1 MLLAL
6 SEISKIE
13 KYLTS
18 KINTKEILDYR
29 VSFKFNMD
37 IDVFVSVDASTSFS
51 VKDFNAEIPNSDR
64 RISVEL
70 VWPNDLKTDDFYKS
84 LFERTGKTSEK
95 VFHVRRRL
103 DNQLGFHEYESKLSI
118 PVITFYSYKG
128 GVGRT
133 TTLAAFAAHYAM
145 HEKKTVVVIDCDFE
159 APGITNFFG
168 LTPDEM
174 TSQSDENGKESFAKN
189 GVVEY
194 LSDREFLG
202 ENKVDLENYLIEVS
216 DKYSS
221 FIPNSGEGKIYLIPA
236 GNLSASP
243 VTAGAKDTHLDHYLE
258 ALARLNIS
266 GTEQIVE
273 QFNNLLQHINEE
285 LKPDVILVD
294 SRTGFNDIF
303 ANIGL
308 SLSSVV
314 VGFFSSNFQNIPGLN
329 FVLSN
334 PSLIKKLILANSI
347 ISSGKYVKELEDIVD
362 AISRVN
368 PLVDEGIANNISVC
382 QITRHPQ
389 LENLGTLSEYKHD
402 FIGLIRDKSFPD
414 YVKLFNEIIQRLNS
428 PQQLSNL
435 EMDSDSGNQSQQDRI
450 SIENTYSGKPV
461 DAVEVSTEATEG
473 LDERVRLRHEIL
485 KTLKNT
491 LDNLFTGY
499 AEQEDSSLDND
510 NFLRHKFYLRGCMRD
525 LFSKDRFLIMGGKGT
540 GKTLLYK
547 TLSTNPN
554 FLKLL
559 KEKCN
564 VEANYRVINVISL
577 QKGYWEDAEHL
588 KYLELTASFKKP
600 DDYADGDFF
609 FRRFWQVY
617 TWNAIFLSLAQLN
630 LPLTTPLTTPLQS
643 SVLPIRNDVD
653 TKRRFLDLI
662 DSDDK
667 MAMIESDLKQVDA
680 GLRQNN
686 TNLILTYDQL
696 DKVIKPSLWSK
707 GIAPLINYW
716 WSNPFSKIRPKLF
729 VRRDLFAKLG
739 NLNNKQSLYTSILM
753 LNLEWRKEEIFGF
766 LFKLVF
772 AYSKTDFFKLMA
784 LSGVAKDTVS
794 SIQYAID
801 KDHQI
806 LLDEKYLKP
815 LVNAFFGEWVQTG
828 GYPIATYDWFYKNL
842 CNADNTI
849 SLRPFLDLISSAI
862 QNYFDRMTNSDVMN
876 KYPTPILDPRYFTY
890 SEVRK
895 NAVERHFQD
904 LASEEG
910 NEDLIHIFRYIQLHA
925 PAHLRKSFLTTNEL
939 KTLFEKVKETY
950 SMEHTSFDDLSD
962 LLIHNGIISK
972 TPRPGGYVNYTFAFL
987 YKYYLGLSSKRN

>member
-1 MLLAL
+1 MLVAL

-13 KYLTS
+13 RYLTS
-18 KINTKEILDYR
+18 KINTREILDYR
-29 VSFKFNMD
+29 INFKFNMD
-37 IDVFVSVDASTSFS
+37 IDVFVSVDANTSFS
-51 VKDFNAEIPNSDR
+51 IKDFHCQFPNSNDG
-64 RISVEL
+64 ISLEIVS
-70 VWPNDLKTDDFYKS
+70 PNDLKTDDLYKS
-84 LFERTGKTSEK
+84 LFERTGKTSK
-95 VFHVRRRL
+95 KLLHHRRRL
-103 DNQLGFHEYESKLSI
+103 DNQLSFHEYEGKLSI

-194 LSDREFLG
+194 LSDSEFLG
-202 ENKVDLENYLIEVS
+202 EKKVDLENYLIEVS
-216 DKYSS
+216 DKYS
-221 FIPNSGEGKIYLIPA
+221 GEGKICLIPA

-266 GTEQIVE
+266 GFKQIIG
-273 QFNNLLQHINEE
+273 QFNNLLQHIKDE
-285 LKPDVILVD
+285 LDPDVILVD

-347 ISSGKYVKELEDIVD
+347 ISSGKYVKELEDLVD

-402 FIGLIRDKSFPD
+402 FIDLIRDKSFPD

-428 PQQLSNL
+428 PQQPSNL
-435 EMDSDSGNQSQQDRI
+435 EIDSDSGNQSQQDRI
-450 SIENTYSGKPV
+450 PIENTQSGEPV
-461 DAVEVSTEATEG
+461 ETVEVSPETTEG
-473 LDERVRLRHEIL
+473 LDERVRLRHDIL
-485 KTLKNT
+485 KTLKST

-499 AEQEDSSLDND
+499 AEQEGSSLDND

-525 LFSKDRFLIMGGKGT
+525 LFSKDRFLILGGKGT

-554 FLKLL
+554 FLELL
-559 KEKCN
+559 KEKRN
-564 VEANYRVINVISL
+564 VEGNYRVINVISL

-588 KYLELTASFKKP
+588 KYLELTAFKP

-630 LPLTTPLTTPLQS
+630 LPLTTPLQS
-643 SVLPIRNDVD
+643 SVLAIRNDVD
-653 TKRRFLDLI
+653 TRQRFLDLI
-662 DSDDK
+662 NSDDK

-842 CNADNTI
+842 CNADKTI

-876 KYPTPILDPRYFTY
+876 KYSTPILGPRYFTC

-950 SMEHTSFDDLSD
+950 SMEHTSFDDLSS
-962 LLIHNGIISK
+962 LLINNGIISK
-972 TPRPGGYVNYTFAFL
+972 STRTGGYVNYTFAFL